1 MRKNKNKQFIL
12 DFNNNNSISPPASH
26 KILHGDV
33 YASLSTLKDNYVDCA
48 VTSPPYWGQRDY
60 GFEKQIGNE
69 ENLEE
74 YISKLVKIYNI
85 LRQKLKEKG
94 IFFLNIGDKYINK
107 YGNTPLGMIPYKL
120 AYFMVQ
126 DGWIL
131 VDIIVW
137 YKPNHMPSSVKNRFT
152 NTYEPVFVFAKSN
165 NNYYRS
171 YRKRNRTSNILKVP
185 LQPVPYAHM
194 ATYPEKLV
202 EKLITLLDC
211 PSDSLILDPFAGS
224 GTTCKAVQNLNQAN
238 NTRMNSVLIEAQKD
252 FVKIIKDRCNLGNE
266 DIQEIE
272 EHEYS
277 YKLISF
283 EEIKTKL
290 KVKNKFD
297 FIFDYHSESMIIYFI
312 KNNSDYNEFFPAL
325 FDEEFIDSLNDDGV
339 LFIGLPDHDIKKIF
353 EISLATK
360 WIIRNMIV
368 IPKAEKNDWIPLFM
382 LVKDTKMVRYKFDID
397 IIRQKQGVQV
407 YEDWNNIDFKG
418 YEVRRAANY
427 FKKADEGLIV
437 KILSKK
443 ENGLPH
449 WVVVKWV

>member
-1 MRKNKNKQFIL
+1 MRKSKNKQFIL

-120 AYFMVQ
+120 ANFMVQ

-131 VDIIVW
+131 EDIIVW

-252 FVKIIKDRCNLGNE
+252 FVKIIK
-266 DIQEIE
+266 
-272 EHEYS
+272 
-277 YKLISF
+277 
-283 EEIKTKL
+283 
-290 KVKNKFD
+290 
-297 FIFDYHSESMIIYFI
+297 
-312 KNNSDYNEFFPAL
+312 
-325 FDEEFIDSLNDDGV
+325 
-339 LFIGLPDHDIKKIF
+339 
-353 EISLATK
+353 
-360 WIIRNMIV
+360 
-368 IPKAEKNDWIPLFM
+368 
-382 LVKDTKMVRYKFDID
+382 
-397 IIRQKQGVQV
+397 
-407 YEDWNNIDFKG
+407 
-418 YEVRRAANY
+418 
-427 FKKADEGLIV
+427 
-437 KILSKK
+437 
-443 ENGLPH
+443 
-449 WVVVKWV
+449 